1 LGNLIRLDR
10 SKETGTIKNT
20 SVLIKMFLVL
30 ISFIQ
35 YFFQVRRKTQ
45 PPPQENL
52 QNSKSHCTSEPR
64 LTDTETPPQRRRGSQ
79 RRPQPQHN
87 AGTFIEKWL
96 FSILPENHFLES
108 SSHSV

>member
-1 LGNLIRLDR
+1 LIQLDR
-10 SKETGTIKNT
+10 SETETISANT
-20 SVLIKMFLVL
+20 SALIKMFHVL

-35 YFFQVRRKTQ
+35 FFFQVRRKTQ

-87 AGTFIEKWL
+87 AGTSIENCVL
-96 FSILPENHFLES
+96 SIP
-108 SSHSV
+108 